1 MQLFAD
7 DFIPVTLAV
16 QTCTHYLGVLP
27 ERKLTMT
34 DHEYHQLA
42 EALMF
47 TIEEQVD
54 DCEADLDYES
64 AQGILEI
71 IFPDRSKIVINKQAP
86 LHQVWVATK
95 FNGHH
100 FEMRDGQW
108 IDNRSGAEFWS
119 FINEASTRQAGQEIK
134 WQSSL

>member
-1 MQLFAD
+1 
-7 DFIPVTLAV
+7 
-16 QTCTHYLGVLP
+16 
-27 ERKLTMT
+27 MT

-71 IFPDRSKIVINKQAP
+71 IFADRSKIVINKQAP

-100 FEMRDGQW
+100 FELQGDKW
-108 IDNRSGAEFWS
+108 IDNRSGAEFWQ
-119 FINEASTRQAGQEIK
+119 FMNEATTRQAGQTVE
-134 WQSSL
+134 WQSVL

>member
-1 MQLFAD
+1 
-7 DFIPVTLAV
+7 
-16 QTCTHYLGVLP
+16 
-27 ERKLTMT
+27 MT

-71 IFPDRSKIVINKQAP
+71 IFADRSKIVIN
-86 LHQVWVATK
+86 
-95 FNGHH
+95 GHH
-100 FEMRDGQW
+100 FELRGDKW
-108 IDNRSGAEFWS
+108 IDNRSGAEFWQ
-119 FINEASTRQAGQEIK
+119 FMNEATTRQAGQTVE
-134 WQSSL
+134 WQSAL

>member
-1 MQLFAD
+1 
-7 DFIPVTLAV
+7 
-16 QTCTHYLGVLP
+16 
-27 ERKLTMT
+27 MT

-54 DCEADLDYES
+54 ELDADLDYES

-71 IFPDRSKIVINKQAP
+71 IFPDKSKIVINKQAP

-100 FEMRDGQW
+100 FELRDDKW
-108 IDNRSGAEFWS
+108 IDNRSGAEFWA
-119 FINEASTRQAGQEIK
+119 FINEASTRQAGQTIQ

>member
-1 MQLFAD
+1 MQ
-7 DFIPVTLAV
+7 IVPNAV
-16 QTCTHYLGVLP
+16 K
-27 ERKLTMT
+27 EIMMT

-54 DCEADLDYES
+54 DYEADLDYES

-71 IFPDRSKIVINKQAP
+71 IFADRSKIVINKQAP

-100 FEMRDGQW
+100 FELQGDKW
-108 IDNRSGAEFWS
+108 IDNRSGAEFWQ
-119 FINEASTRQAGQEIK
+119 FMNEATTRQAGQTVE
-134 WQSSL
+134 WQSAL

>member
-1 MQLFAD
+1 
-7 DFIPVTLAV
+7 
-16 QTCTHYLGVLP
+16 
-27 ERKLTMT
+27 MT
-34 DHEYHQLA
+34 EHEYHQLA

-71 IFPDRSKIVINKQAP
+71 IFPDKSKIVINKQAP

-100 FEMRDGQW
+100 FELRGDKW
-108 IDNRSGAEFWS
+108 IDNRSGAEFWE
-119 FINEASTRQAGQEIK
+119 FMNDASTRQAGQEVK
-134 WQSSL
+134 WQSTL